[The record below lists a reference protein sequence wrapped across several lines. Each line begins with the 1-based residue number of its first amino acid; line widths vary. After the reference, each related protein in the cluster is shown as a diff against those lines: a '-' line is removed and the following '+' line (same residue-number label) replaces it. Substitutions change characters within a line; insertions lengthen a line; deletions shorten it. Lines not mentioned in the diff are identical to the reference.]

1 MGNILVKELVCLSM
15 QQQEKI
21 REGLQNQIVAQA
33 ILVRDD
39 QPDKYLSYLDSEIEK
54 ASNSML
60 EMVKASGQNGALLDN
75 ISEVYIWNKERKR
88 VLMELKSEF
97 MTQQHQSLSPE
108 PQQISK
114 ELATPEA
121 QRYFKKAIDLGLMDS
136 NYHWLKGL
144 QMLACFAAKMSDV
157 LDMGKGQLADGRKRI
172 SWKPFEALFCLPV
185 GKLRGNFSDI
195 QKTGAYPSEY
205 WLIEKVFE

>member
-1 MGNILVKELVCLSM
+1 MKGFVKDLGQLPQDRKKAILE
-15 QQQEKI
+15 E
-21 REGLQNQIVAQA
+21 LQNKIIAQA
-33 ILVRDD
+33 ISVRDD
-39 QPDKYLSYLDSEIEK
+39 QPEIYLSYLESEIK
-54 ASNSML
+54 DASDSML
-60 EMVKASGQNGALLDN
+60 EMIKASGQDGAILGN
-75 ISEVYIWNKERKR
+75 ISLVYIWNKERKR

-97 MTQQHQSLSPE
+97 MTQQPQSLSPE
-108 PQQISK
+108 PQQISE
-114 ELATPEA
+114 ELETPEA